1 MKMNEEENNKDYI
14 QQSLTKLFLCRGKEP
29 HQIRRSEGKKKEKPK
44 LPDLIRFRHGVT
56 VR

>member
-1 MKMNEEENNKDYI
+1 MNEEENNKDYI